1 MSAAGSFVVLER
13 QGQARGYRQWLT
25 PPSEGDAPQP
35 SSLDLQLVE
44 IPAGSFL
51 MGSPASEVGHHAD
64 EGPQHEVKLE
74 SFWLGRTPITQAQ
87 WREVAQWQEG
97 PGEHWGCTLN
107 PNPSRF
113 MGDKGGL
120 FPAEAN
126 TDSRP
131 VETVSWR
138 DAMEFCS
145 RLSQRSGKTY
155 TLPSES
161 QWEYACRAGTTTPFS
176 YGETLSAELANYDGN
191 ATYGR
196 GRQGKSRG
204 QTTAVG
210 SFPANAWGLHDMHG
224 TVWEWCADYW
234 HSSYAF
240 GLQQAPTDGSPW
252 LDPTEAGQAGMEGE
266 RSDDRRRVLR
276 GGSWDNFPVACRS
289 AYRSTL
295 HPAFAS
301 NSFGFRVCCLPRG
314 PFSSTLKPLGP

>member
-25 PPSEGDAPQP
+25 PPSEGDTPQP

-44 IPAGSFL
+44 IQAGSFL
-51 MGSPASEVGHHAD
+51 MGSPASEEGHQAD

-74 SFWLGRTPITQAQ
+74 GFWLGRTPITQAQ
-87 WREVAQWQEG
+87 WREVAQWEEG

-126 TDSRP
+126 TDNRP

-176 YGETLSAELANYDGN
+176 HGESLSAELANYNAD

-196 GRQGKSRG
+196 GRKVKSRG

-224 TVWEWCADYW
+224 NVWEWCVDHW
-234 HSSYAF
+234 HRSYSLGQEKASN
-240 GLQQAPTDGSPW
+240 DGSPW
-252 LDPTEAGQAGMEGE
+252 LDAIEVDKARMEGE
-266 RSDDRRRVLR
+266 RADERRRVLR
-276 GGSWDNFPVACRS
+276 GGSWYDVPVLCRS
-289 AYRSTL
+289 AYRDYGP
-295 HPAFAS
+295 PAGAHHGI
-301 NSFGFRVCCLPRG
+301 GFRVCCLPRG
-314 PFSSTLKPLGP
+314 PFSSTLEPLGP

>member
-1 MSAAGSFVVLER
+1 MSGTGSFVVLER

-44 IPAGSFL
+44 IQAGSFL
-51 MGSPASEVGHHAD
+51 MGSPSSE
-64 EGPQHEVKLE
+64 EGRRDSESPQHEVKLE
-74 SFWLGRTPITQAQ
+74 SFFLGRTPITQAQ
-87 WREVAQWQEG
+87 WREVAQWKEG
-97 PGEHWGCTLN
+97 PREHWGRTLN

-126 TDSRP
+126 TDNRP

-145 RLSQRSGKTY
+145 RLSQRSGRTY

-176 YGETLSAELANYDGN
+176 YGETLSAELANYDAN

-196 GRQGKSRG
+196 GRKGKSRG
-204 QTTAVG
+204 QTTLVG
-210 SFPANAWGLHDMHG
+210 SFAANAWGLHDMHG
-224 TVWEWCADYW
+224 NVWEWCADHW
-234 HSSYAF
+234 HSSYAL
-240 GLQQAPTDGSPW
+240 GLQAAPTDGSPW
-252 LDPTEAGQAGMEGE
+252 LDTIEAGKAGKKEE
-266 RSDDRRRVLR
+266 RADEYSRVLR
-276 GGSWDNFPVACRS
+276 GGSWDAFPVRCRS
-289 AYRSTL
+289 ADRNKY
-295 HPAFAS
+295 HPANAS
-301 NSFGFRVCCLPRG
+301 YYFGFRVCCLPRG
-314 PFSSTLKPLGP
+314 PISFTLEP